1 MNDESKKQINERY
14 ERELDKGERFWPD
27 TIFRDLIMSLG
38 IFVLL
43 ILLAT
48 FVGVPVEPKA
58 DPSDTSYIPRPEWY
72 FLFLF
77 KFLALYGQ
85 LPVIGKIEWLA
96 TVLIPGIAI
105 GVLTLMPF
113 IEKNPQRHYSKRV
126 LPISFMTIMV
136 VGIVLL
142 TLVSEIPTV
151 SEDGSKFLGILQ
163 TTAGIIIPLAAYILL
178 FVFKSSTRLM
188 IWTTSL
194 AAVAMIAVTGTV
206 LALAPERAGEEVEVA
221 YTLTDRI
228 VAGQDLYS
236 VHCTESHG
244 DDGTVAVI

>member
-1 MNDESKKQINERY
+1 MNDETKKQINERY

-96 TVLIPGIAI
+96 TVLVPGIAI
-105 GVLTLMPF
+105 GVLTLIPF
-113 IEKNPQRHYSKRV
+113 IEKNPQRHYSKRA
-126 LPISFMTIMV
+126 LPISIMTIMV

-142 TLVSEIPTV
+142 TLMSEVPTV
-151 SEDGSKFLGILQ
+151 SEDGSTLLGTLQ
-163 TTAGIIIPLAAYILL
+163 TIVGIFIPLAAYIL
-178 FVFKSSTRLM
+178 FFAFKNNTRLM

-194 AAVAMIAVTGTV
+194 AAAAMILISGTV
-206 LALAPERAGEEVEVA
+206 LALAPKAAEELCV
-221 YTLTDRI
+221 
-228 VAGQDLYS
+228 
-236 VHCTESHG
+236 
-244 DDGTVAVI
+244 